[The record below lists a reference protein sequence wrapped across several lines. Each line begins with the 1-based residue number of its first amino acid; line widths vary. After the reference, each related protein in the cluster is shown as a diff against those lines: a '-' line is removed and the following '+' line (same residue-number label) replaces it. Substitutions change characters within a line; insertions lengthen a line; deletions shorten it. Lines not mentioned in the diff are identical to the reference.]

1 MCVLLQVEVT
11 ERTNKNWK
19 DSKTAVWEVNDDE
32 LGLEHVLLNMPSGH
46 TAAGEKA
53 DRSIVSLLVHYGHLC
68 EPELTGRR

>member
-1 MCVLLQVEVT
+1 MLEDLKEDNLIRHLMCVLLQVEVT

-19 DSKTAVWEVNDDE
+19 DLKTAVWEVNDDE

-53 DRSIVSLLVHYGHLC
+53 DL
-68 EPELTGRR
+68 